1 MKQAV
6 AHTPKEQSVFRLV
19 ATCFFFFSPSV
30 KLLSNGYDFL
40 GFG

>member
-19 ATCFFFFSPSV
+19 ATFFFFSPSV
-30 KLLSNGYDFL
+30 KLLSNGCDFL

>member
-19 ATCFFFFSPSV
+19 ATFFFSPSV
-30 KLLSNGYDFL
+30 KLLSNGCDFL